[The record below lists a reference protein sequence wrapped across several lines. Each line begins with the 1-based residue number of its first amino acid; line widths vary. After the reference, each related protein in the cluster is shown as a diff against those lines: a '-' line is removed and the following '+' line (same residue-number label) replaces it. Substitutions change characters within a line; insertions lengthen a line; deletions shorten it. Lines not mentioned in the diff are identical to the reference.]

1 MATDK
6 LPLGPHSSPKVSDAS
21 LKLPKEKGNMV
32 CLTGRPQG
40 AGQEQGGSGKG
51 KDRALVPSNA
61 GSGLSSSSSQGP
73 PAARPESSGS
83 LNRAI
88 QLQHSTPVRQ
98 NPSGDFAR

>member
-6 LPLGPHSSPKVSDAS
+6 LPLGPHSSPKVSA
-21 LKLPKEKGNMV
+21 PKEKGNMI
-32 CLTGRPQG
+32 CLTGRPQEQG
-40 AGQEQGGSGKG
+40 QGGSGSG
-51 KDRALVPSNA
+51 SGGSRALVPSNA
-61 GSGLSSSSSQGP
+61 GRGSSSSF

-83 LNRAI
+83 RAI